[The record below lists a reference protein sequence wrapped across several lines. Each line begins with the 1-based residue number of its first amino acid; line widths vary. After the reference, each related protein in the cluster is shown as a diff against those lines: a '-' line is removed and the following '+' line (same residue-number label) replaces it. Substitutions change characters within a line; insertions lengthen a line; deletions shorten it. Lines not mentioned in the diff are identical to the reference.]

1 MRLTFGELCLLDWVL
16 HFPVGC
22 ADREH
27 LEWLSRRWRPLREDV
42 WKGIQALQRNK
53 DLKEVEVEI
62 PEEEALLLMAM
73 VPTTFRWGTGEDVGF
88 SLKLKLSEALW
99 GEKREDKG
107 DERLKRLLEGGEA

>member
-16 HFPVGC
+16 HFPVGSS
-22 ADREH
+22 DRDH

-42 WKGIQALQRNK
+42 WKGIRALQRNK
-53 DLKEVEVEI
+53 ELKEAEVEI

-99 GEKREDKG
+99 EEKTGEKGE
-107 DERLKRLLEGGEA
+107 EEIKRLLE